1 MPVPRWP
8 KAHFSPAQVLVFG
21 FTALILFGAALLTL
35 PVATRDGAGLPFIDA
50 LFEATSATCV
60 TGLVV
65 VDTATT
71 FTFFGQTV
79 ILLLIQF
86 GGWGIMTLAT
96 IVFLFLGRRISLR
109 RRLVMREALNQLT
122 LEGIVRL
129 TRYVIGVSLVIEGA
143 GAVLL
148 SLRFIP
154 EFGLSQG
161 VWASV
166 FHAVSAFC
174 NAGFDVIGGFR
185 SLTPFVGD
193 PLVVLTVAGLII
205 VGGIGFTV
213 IADVYRHRRFSC
225 LSLHSKLALSVTA
238 GLLLAGTVL
247 IYFFER
253 GNEQTLRG
261 LPPGPQVLASFFHS
275 VTPRTAGFNTLNV
288 GAMTDS
294 SLILSIILMFIGA
307 SPSSTGGG
315 IKTTTFG
322 ALALAVLAVVRGKD
336 EVVAF
341 SRRLPTMI
349 IYRALA
355 IAVISLGLVI
365 VVTMALDASQ
375 PHLTFLP
382 LLFETTSAFGTVGL
396 STGVTPSLTK
406 LGKLLIIGTMFAGR
420 VGPLTLAVALGQRA
434 TRASLRY
441 PEDKVMV
448 G

>member
-109 RRLVMREALNQLT
+109 GRLVMREALNQLT

-261 LPPGPQVLASFFHS
+261 LPLGPQVLASFFHS